1 MIEKYNYEGDH
12 NIGFSA
18 TVTPE
23 YAIYPPDFDRK
34 GFFSADKSCI
44 TFVNRTRLPGLY
56 TAGNSRCVLVPSE
69 ITQNEREKLEDSDLS
84 FHQIEA
90 RINALGNLIL
100 ANDSGA
106 IISPKIEN
114 RSEEIAEAL
123 GVEVETGKIADLPN
137 PGSTAIANNKGA
149 LIHREA
155 SEKEA
160 EKVKEVLKVD
170 EVDLGTVNLG
180 SPYMGSGVICN
191 DDDALVGENTSGP
204 EIGRIDR
211 VLKTRD

>member
-18 TVTPE
+18 TVTSE
-23 YAIYPPDFDRK
+23 YAIFPPDFKRK
-34 GFFSADKSCI
+34 DFFSVEKTCV
-44 TFVNRTRLPGLY
+44 TFINRTRLPGLY
-56 TAGNSRCVLVPSE
+56 TVGNSNCVLVPAEITENERSKLKESE
-69 ITQNEREKLEDSDLS
+69 IEFKE
-84 FHQIEA
+84 IETNS
-90 RINALGNLIL
+90 NALGNLIL

-106 IISPKIEN
+106 IISPKIEHKAD
-114 RSEEIAEAL
+114 EIAEAL
-123 GVEVETGKIADLPN
+123 DVEVEVGRIADLPN
-137 PGSTAIANNKGA
+137 PGSTAVANNKGA

-160 EKVKEVLKVD
+160 EKVKEVLQVED
-170 EVDLGTVNLG
+170 IDVGTVNLG
-180 SPYMGSGVICN
+180 SPYMGSGIICN
-191 DDDALVGENTSGP
+191 DLDALVGENTSGP